1 MPPLRVSLLTG
12 GVPARDQLEQLKR
25 GVHIVVATPGRLMD
39 LLEKKLLS
47 LQLCRYLVS
56 RMRCHLVDDL
66 CSLASHAGPEQQQQ
80 QQQPFAGLPRRTL
93 LRLSENTLLCGTG
106 SRRGGP
112 YGRHGLR
119 GGRAHDHLALRWT
132 AADAPILGHNASK
145 DPELRAFCA
154 RSTCERQ
161 RRKSRRSFSERHSGS
176 LLALQFTSSYSFTP
190 NCF

>member
-56 RMRCHLVDDL
+56 RMPYHFHFLVDDL
-66 CSLASHAGPEQQQQ
+66 CSLASHAGPEQQQ
-80 QQQPFAGLPRRTL
+80 PFAGLPRRTV
-93 LRLSENTLLCGTG
+93 LRLSESTLLCGAG

-119 GGRAHDHLALRWT
+119 GGRAHDHLALQRT
-132 AADAPILGHNASK
+132 AADAPILRHNASK

-176 LLALQFTSSYSFTP
+176 LLALQFMSFHSFTP